1 MKTKKGASKL
11 LSMLLLFSMFLTL
24 ISGCGNGEEISE
36 NSDGNEQN
44 AQSSAEV
51 TAMGRYVEEAANLP
65 NEVNGTK
72 LSRLADGKLVIYDSY
87 APLYI
92 SKDNGE
98 TWEVDES
105 LTGSGVDTGIW
116 ENKSVIYGMAIG
128 ADNMIAIAY
137 DDYEKVY
144 EQGELNPRLC
154 LIKPDGTEIT
164 IDIPVTAE
172 DDNPTDVWI
181 SDTGRIFV
189 GTLGSNIY
197 EAWEDGS
204 VELFLELDPTYH
216 PCLIQCQQ
224 NLMVID
230 GGDYSELLIYD
241 MEKKQYIED
250 EVLNEFVSKN
260 YAVRR
265 SEEGYGMYF
274 FLEEQG
280 VIYLAGQ
287 DGLHRHVIGGSAMEQ
302 VIDGKLTTFNDPS
315 NKVRGMIKLEDDDF
329 VTLFSDYGP
338 VRYAYNPDIPTVP
351 NEKLKVY
358 SLQKNDTIRQMISLY
373 QIKYPEVWVEY
384 EIGMEDGASVT
395 RDDMLKKLNTKIM
408 AGEGPDVLVL
418 DNMPLDSYIEKGL
431 LLDMGPILYNLSGE
445 DAVFT
450 NIVDAMKTEDKIY
463 VMPIEI
469 QIPVMY
475 GDKKYISRADDLE
488 GIADILEE
496 LRKEHPEKEH
506 DLLGVYT
513 EREIMDL
520 FSMVSTPAW
529 TAEDGTIDM
538 GAIAEF
544 LTQVKRIYD
553 AQMDGLTEETIRLHR
568 AHTLW
573 GPENMGGRTIDVM
586 RCFLRETHI
595 AGGTVHTDYGLA
607 YLNSVSKA
615 EKHENDEWIPM
626 NGQSSN
632 VFLAQTMVGINAMSA
647 SADKAEEFIRLCLGK
662 ENQSYL
668 FHGYAVNQA
677 AFDED
682 FIYDGS
688 QGHIE
693 GICGTIEMLDENGL
707 YVSMDIYWPD
717 QEQIAGLKNCIETAD
732 TPYIEDTLLEETV
745 YEAGADYMQG
755 NISLE
760 EAVSE
765 IEKKL
770 AIYIAE

>member
-1 MKTKKGASKL
+1 MKTKKGAGKF
-11 LSMLLLFSMFLTL
+11 LSMLLLFSMFLTML
-24 ISGCGNGEEISE
+24 GGCGNGEEISE
-36 NSDGNEQN
+36 NGGGNEQN
-44 AQSSAEV
+44 AQSSEEV
-51 TAMGRYVEEAANLP
+51 TAMGRYVEEAASLP
-65 NEVNGTK
+65 DEVYGSK
-72 LSRLADGKLVIYDSY
+72 LSRLADGKLVICDSY

-92 SKDNGE
+92 STDNGL
-98 TWEVDES
+98 TWDVDES
-105 LTGSGVDTGIW
+105 VTGSGVDNGIW
-116 ENKSVIYGMAIG
+116 QNKSWILGMAIG
-128 ADNMIAIAY
+128 ADNMIAIVY
-137 DDYEKVY
+137 DDYEKAH

-154 LIKPDGTEIT
+154 LIKPDGAEIT

-172 DDNPTDVWI
+172 DGNPTDVWI

-189 GTLGSNIY
+189 GTIGSNIY

-204 VELFLELDPTYH
+204 VELFLELDPAYH

-230 GGDYSELLIYD
+230 GGSYSELLIYD

-250 EVLNEFVSKN
+250 EVLKEFVSNN
-260 YAVRR
+260 YADRGN
-265 SEEGYGMYF
+265 EEGYGMYF
-274 FLEEQG
+274 FMEEQG

-287 DGLHRHVIGGSAMEQ
+287 EGLHRHVIGGSAMEQ
-302 VIDGKLTTFNDPS
+302 VIDGKLTAFNDPS
-315 NKVRGMIKLEDDDF
+315 NQVCGMVKLEDDDF
-329 VTLFSDYGP
+329 VALFSDYGP
-338 VRYAYNPDIPTVP
+338 VRYVYNQDIPTVP

-373 QIKYPEVWVEY
+373 QIKNPEIWVEY
-384 EIGMEDGASVT
+384 EIGMEDGVSVT
-395 RDDMLKKLNTKIM
+395 RDDVLKKLNTKIM

-431 LLDMGPILYNLSGE
+431 LLDMGPVLYSLSGE
-445 DAVFT
+445 DALFT

-469 QIPVMY
+469 QIPVIY
-475 GDKKYISRADDLE
+475 GDQKYISRADNLE
-488 GIADILEE
+488 GIADILAE

-513 EREIMDL
+513 EREIMYL

-529 TAEDGTIDM
+529 TAENGTIDM

-544 LTQVKRIYD
+544 LTQTKRIYD
-553 AQMDGLTEETIRLHR
+553 AQMDGLTEKTIWLHR
-568 AHTLW
+568 AHTMW
-573 GPENMGGRTIDVM
+573 GPENTGERTIDVTH
-586 RCFLRETHI
+586 RFLGETHI
-595 AGGTVHTDYGLA
+595 AGGTVYTDYGLA
-607 YLNSVSKA
+607 YLDSVSKV
-615 EKHENDEWIPM
+615 EKYQNDEWIPM

-632 VFLAQTMVGINAMSA
+632 VFLAGTMVGINAMSA
-647 SADKAEEFIRLCLGK
+647 SADKAEDFIRLCLGK

-677 AFDED
+677 AFDEC
-682 FIYDGS
+682 FKYDGN
-688 QGHIE
+688 QGHME
-693 GICGTIEMLDENGL
+693 GICGAVELLDENGL
-707 YVSMDIYWPD
+707 CVSLDIYWPD
-717 QEQIAGLKNCIETAD
+717 REQIDRLKNCIETAD
-732 TPYIEDTLLEETV
+732 TPYIEDMLLEETV

-760 EAVSE
+760 EALSE